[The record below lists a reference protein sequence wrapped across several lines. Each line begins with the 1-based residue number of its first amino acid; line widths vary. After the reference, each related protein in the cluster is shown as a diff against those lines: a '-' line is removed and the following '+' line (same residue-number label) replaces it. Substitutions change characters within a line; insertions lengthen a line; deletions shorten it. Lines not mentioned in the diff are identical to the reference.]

1 MRELFA
7 CTREGMLIIADI
19 LFNSFRPSK
28 VFFFF
33 LYILAIFLVSS
44 SAISSGI

>member
-1 MRELFA
+1 MLPQFA
-7 CTREGMLIIADI
+7 CTKEGMLIIADI

-33 LYILAIFLVSS
+33 VYSRHLFSQ
-44 SAISSGI
+44 